1 MRAYFIA
8 QPRDAARFLLAAASL
23 LELMWVGLFNLQGSR
38 KNRQAVSRIYDLPVA
53 VYDSL
58 SWFGD

>member
-23 LELMWVGLFNLQGSR
+23 LELMWLVYSTCKVLE
-38 KNRQAVSRIYDLPVA
+38 RIDKRFRESMICQSPCTIV
-53 VYDSL
+53 
-58 SWFGD
+58 